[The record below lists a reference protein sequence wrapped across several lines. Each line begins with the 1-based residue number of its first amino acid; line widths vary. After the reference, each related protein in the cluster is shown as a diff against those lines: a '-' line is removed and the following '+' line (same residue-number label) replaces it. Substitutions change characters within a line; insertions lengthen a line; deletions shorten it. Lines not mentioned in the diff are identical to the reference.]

1 MSVYGDRYWK
11 KNWDP
16 GMEDLDPREFETTYV
31 EMTDRTFRE
40 FRDKK
45 VLSYMG
51 VEMTFGELDA
61 HAHRFANMLKENG
74 FRKGDVV
81 GVNLANMPEYLITV
95 VGSLRAGCIISGV
108 SPLLSAQQIQYQLN
122 DLGGGGKQVALVT
135 LDAVFAAHL
144 VKIAPE
150 IPQLKLVVVTSVAGF
165 LPKWKQVLGKLTKK
179 VPTGKVTPLEG
190 KTVLQFHGDVLRNYP
205 AVPPGV
211 SVTPDDVG
219 YIQYTGGTT
228 GPPKGAMLSNR
239 NAASNILSIIRWL
252 GWEKGKG
259 VMLSG
264 FPMFHIAGLTV
275 GQAAVYAG
283 WTQVLVPNPRDTDH
297 ICKEMAA
304 YGVTNLVNV
313 PSLYQMLIK
322 NPRFRQMDHSYLGTC
337 VSAASPFPRES
348 QEELE
353 GIIGKGKLLE
363 LYGMTETSPVTVM
376 NPSKGQK
383 KLGSIGMPFLNTE
396 IKLVDPGTGQ
406 EVPLGQPGEI
416 CVRGPMV
423 MQGYYNKPQETRN
436 AIDPDGYM
444 HTGDVAVMDEEGYM
458 KIVDRTKDMIIV
470 GGFKVFSSKVED
482 TLAQH
487 PAVGMIALV
496 GEENPDRPGSELVK
510 AYVQLDPD
518 YSFDG
523 NEVGLKEDIFRF
535 AKQELAAYEVPKRI
549 EILQEMP
556 LTTVGKIDKKVLRA
570 RKK

>member
-1 MSVYGDRYWK
+1 MSVYSDRFWK

-16 GMEDLDPREFETTYV
+16 GIEDLDPRDFETTYV
-31 EMTDRTFRE
+31 EMTNETFRE
-40 FRDKK
+40 YPDKT
-45 VLSYMG
+45 VLAYMG
-51 VEMTFGELDA
+51 VDITFRDLDA
-61 HAHRFANMLKENG
+61 YANRFANMLLENG

-95 VGSLRAGCIISGV
+95 IGALRAGCIISGV
-108 SPLLSAQQIQYQLN
+108 SPLLSAQQIQYQLS
-122 DLGGGGKQVALVT
+122 DLGSGGKQVALVT

-144 VKIAPE
+144 GKIAPAV
-150 IPQLKLVVVTSVAGF
+150 PQLKLVVATSVAGF

-179 VPTGKVTPLEG
+179 VPTGKVTPLAG

-205 AVPPGV
+205 ADPPGV
-211 SVTPDDVG
+211 EVTPDDLG

-228 GPPKGAMLSNR
+228 GPPKGSMLSNR
-239 NAASNILSIIRWL
+239 NAASNILSVIRWL
-252 GWEKGKG
+252 GWEPGKG

-297 ICKEMAA
+297 ICSETEK
-304 YGVTNLVNV
+304 YKVTNLVNV
-313 PSLYQMLIK
+313 PSLFQMLIK
-322 NPRFRQMDHSYLGTC
+322 NPRFQQMDHTNLGTC

-363 LYGMTETSPVTVM
+363 LYGMTETSPVSAM
-376 NPSKGQK
+376 NPSKGIK
-383 KLGSIGMPFLNTE
+383 KLGSIGMPFLNAE
-396 IKLVDPGTGQ
+396 IKLVDPGSGE
-406 EVPLGQPGEI
+406 EVPLGEPGEN
-416 CVRGPMV
+416 CVQGPMV
-423 MQGYYNKPQETRN
+423 MQGYYNKPEETRI
-436 AIDPDGYM
+436 AIDEEGYM
-444 HTGDVAVMDEEGYM
+444 HTGDVAVMDEDGYM

-487 PAVGMIALV
+487 PAVGMIALI
-496 GEENPDRPGSELVK
+496 GESNPDRPGSEVVK

-518 YSFDG
+518 FSFDG
-523 NEVGLKEDIFRF
+523 NEDGLKEEIIRF
-535 AKQELAAYEVPKRI
+535 SKEKLAAYEVPKRI
-549 EILQEMP
+549 EIIQEMP

-570 RKK
+570 RKT